1 MKGLYEGIWDAERYR
16 LEAALGARLEA
27 LFGRCPELCGFLI
40 GERVVKPEE
49 SRPGV
54 REWELYIASI
64 DVYPALGGAQ
74 SEMLAAQI
82 SAALADLLDDSPEA
96 AELIAGRNFAR
107 SLH

>member
-49 SRPGV
+49 SRPGA

-96 AELIAGRNFAR
+96 AELLAGRNFAR
-107 SLH
+107 TLH

>member
-1 MKGLYEGIWDAERYR
+1 MKALYEGTWDAERYR
-16 LEAALGARLEA
+16 LEAALGARLQA

-40 GERVVKPEE
+40 GERIVKPEE
-49 SRPGV
+49 SHPGE

-74 SEMLAAQI
+74 SEMLVAQI

-96 AELIAGRNFAR
+96 ADLLAGRSFAR

>member
-1 MKGLYEGIWDAERYR
+1 MKAVYEGTWDAERYR
-16 LEAALGARLEA
+16 LEEALGARLEA
-27 LFGRCPELCGFLI
+27 LFGRCPELCGFLV
-40 GERVVKPEE
+40 GERIVNPEE
-49 SRPGV
+49 SQPGA

-74 SEMLAAQI
+74 SEMLMAQI

-96 AELIAGRNFAR
+96 ADLLAGRSFAR